1 MLLESELVLW
11 LIFGTTRDNIGQ
23 TMAPQLVRG
32 GTILWQPQV
41 VFWTIFKAVDQI

>member
-32 GTILWQPQV
+32 GGDYFMATTSGFLDH
-41 VFWTIFKAVDQI
+41 F